1 MTRYVL
7 ELNKNIR
14 TSVEMQL
21 NPIYYNEQHIAF
33 ADNVRRFVQK
43 EMAPFVNEWDE
54 VETFPRDLYK
64 KAAEIGLLGL
74 GFSEEYGGIPDADP
88 FYSLL
93 AGVEM
98 AKAGSGG
105 VHISLMVHTI
115 GAPPIQHFG
124 SEELKARVLPG
135 IISGEKISALAITEP
150 GGGSDVA
157 ALQTKA
163 VRDGDYYIVSGE
175 KTFITSGIRADYY
188 TVAVRTDPTKTGA
201 EGISMLLVDA
211 HSEGITKTPLKKM
224 GWWASD
230 TAHLHFDQVRV
241 PASNLLGKE
250 NAGFKVI
257 MNNFNMER
265 FFLGVVAY
273 GYALVCYEEALDWA
287 QQRKTFGKR
296 LIDHQVVRH
305 KLVDMTTQLTST
317 RALLEETA
325 WKMTQPKLQ
334 GPELVAQISM
344 LKNVATRT
352 MQFCADA
359 AVQTLGG
366 MGFMRGTKSERI
378 YREVKVNMIGGGAEE
393 IMKDLISKQ
402 LGY

>member
-1 MTRYVL
+1 
-7 ELNKNIR
+7 
-14 TSVEMQL
+14 
-21 NPIYYNEQHIAF
+21 
-33 ADNVRRFVQK
+33 
-43 EMAPFVNEWDE
+43 
-54 VETFPRDLYK
+54 
-64 KAAEIGLLGL
+64 
-74 GFSEEYGGIPDADP
+74 
-88 FYSLL
+88 
-93 AGVEM
+93 
-98 AKAGSGG
+98 
-105 VHISLMVHTI
+105 MVHTI

-201 EGISMLLVDA
+201 EGISMLLIDA

-273 GYALVCYEEALDWA
+273 GYALVCYEEALEWA

-305 KLVDMTTQLTST
+305 KLVDMATQLTST

-334 GPELVAQISM
+334 GPELVVQISM